1 MSNLRNTVLWN
12 KIIVD
17 NYGNYVIQKALK
29 VAAKK
34 EDPAFN
40 RILNLVLENIRLL
53 DQKDYGRKLIKK
65 LSNTYPEVKRFVN
78 KYRRKHHQHN
88 RINKLE

>member
-1 MSNLRNTVLWN
+1 MSNLKSIVLWN
-12 KIIVD
+12 KIVVD

-34 EDPAFN
+34 EDPAFS

-53 DQKDYGRKLIKK
+53 DQKDYGRKLIK
-65 LSNTYPEVKRFVN
+65 
-78 KYRRKHHQHN
+78 
-88 RINKLE
+88 